1 MAATVPAIAAVA
13 AVVVVVSG
21 AVAVLVVVTAVASTL
36 ACSAVRNAPT
46 PSPLIYKCC
55 EIKDEISCCEII

>member
-13 AVVVVVSG
+13 AVVVVVVVSG

-46 PSPLIYKCC
+46 PSPLIYKCG
-55 EIKDEISCCEII
+55 EIKDKISC